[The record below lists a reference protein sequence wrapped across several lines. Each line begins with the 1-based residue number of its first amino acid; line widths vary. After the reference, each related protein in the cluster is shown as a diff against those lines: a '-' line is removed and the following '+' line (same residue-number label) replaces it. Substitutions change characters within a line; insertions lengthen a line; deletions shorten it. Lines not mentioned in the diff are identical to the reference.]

1 MRGYG
6 EQIFRTEPAM
16 TRTIDFAIDSPV
28 DVDRIHWAFSQEDYW
43 RARMKT
49 FGGMGKLKS
58 LDVDPDGS
66 VAVTLFHDL
75 HPEGLPKALAK
86 FFPRNWQVVQEET
99 WAPQADGSVRGEVGV
114 VTHGA
119 PGSGRGIALLTPADP
134 GARLSCTATVDF
146 KVPLVG
152 GKIEGMIG
160 RLMVPQFS
168 VILRYT
174 AKWITQ
180 NS

>member
-1 MRGYG
+1 
-6 EQIFRTEPAM
+6 M

-114 VTHGA
+114 VAAEASPQRRRPTVKKGA
-119 PGSGRGIALLTPADP
+119 GVGAGAQDCGVAEAAPACSFSESRP
-134 GARLSCTATVDF
+134 AR
-146 KVPLVG
+146 
-152 GKIEGMIG
+152 
-160 RLMVPQFS
+160 R
-168 VILRYT
+168 
-174 AKWITQ
+174 
-180 NS
+180 